1 MLDYI
6 KYILDK
12 VSFDPHLFEK
22 ELRKNTRDLI
32 KEDLLELKRWCYE
45 NFSTKHDNI
54 LKRCFM

>member
-22 ELRKNTRDLI
+22 ELRKNTKDLI

-45 NFSTKHDNI
+45 NFGNEHNTI
-54 LKRCFM
+54 LDRFF

>member
-45 NFSTKHDNI
+45 NFSSKQDI
-54 LKRCFM
+54 LKRCFL